1 MGLIR
6 LLPRSGGARPA
17 AEPARDTAP
26 EPVPLDGPPEPV
38 VVSEPASEAQAR
50 ERHADRVAPPS
61 SVTTPS
67 RPPRASRR
75 SVIALANQKGGVAKT
90 TTTLNLGVALREMG
104 HRVLLIDLD
113 PQGNLT
119 MSQGLNP
126 DVIERSMFDVLVHK
140 VPISDVIEHREAD
153 LAVASIDLAGAE
165 LALSAMIGRE
175 RALEK
180 ALVEVRASYDYVL
193 IDTPPSLGLLTINAF
208 VAATGVIV
216 PVQCEYLSLRGL
228 VQLENTLAMVR
239 ENLNPNVGVEG
250 IVATMFDGRTLH
262 SREAIEI
269 LEENFGDLVYRT
281 QDPQDR
287 PLRGGARQGEL
298 RPQVRPDRRRS
309 GGLPR
314 AGARDRCGEGGRG
327 WRASA
332 QACVRARSR
341 SCSARRKRRNEDRP
355 SPTRRRRPSSL
366 HRSCPTRPPR
376 RLRRQ
381 SQLPLDS
388 RADADLSGKDRARR
402 HRRARLRLRGRP
414 HRADGTSGRG
424 RARAGDCS
432 RAPSWRSRVAE
443 VVELVPAPAE
453 VERSPAP
460 EQRPEP
466 YAPPASR
473 FVTPMPESPPRL
485 HVAGDVASYLAV
497 IRVVGV
503 GGAGINAVNRMMDA
517 GIAQVD
523 FVAVNTDAQQLELS
537 DAPVKIHIGE
547 SITQGLGSG
556 ADPETGRRAA
566 EEGFDHVRAALRGS
580 DMVFVTAGEGGG
592 TGTGAAPVVARIAR
606 ELGAL
611 TVGIVTTPFKFEG
624 TRRKVAAESGVETLR
639 AACDTVI
646 VIPNDRLLEVLDRS
660 TSMIDAFRI
669 ADDVLR
675 QGVQGICDLITMP
688 GLINL
693 DFADVRTVM
702 TDAGSALMGIGY
714 SEARENRA
722 REAAERALRSP
733 LIDTEIVGA
742 RGILLSIAGGDD
754 LTLLEVNEAAE
765 VVRHAATD
773 DTNIIFGATVDE
785 RLNGQV
791 WVTVVATGLGSPRR
805 ASYTPAAAAMSPS
818 AGGRTTSD
826 SERELPSFLR

>member
-1 MGLIR
+1 M
-6 LLPRSGGARPA
+6 ARKRASMREGPLAELFRATEA
-17 AEPARDTAP
+17 AQRTQGEPDESHAPSDAAPPAP
-26 EPVPLDGPPEPV
+26 EP
-38 VVSEPASEAQAR
+38 
-50 ERHADRVAPPS
+50 
-61 SVTTPS
+61 TTPA
-67 RPPRASRR
+67 P
-75 SVIALANQKGGVAKT
+75 
-90 TTTLNLGVALREMG
+90 
-104 HRVLLIDLD
+104 
-113 PQGNLT
+113 
-119 MSQGLNP
+119 
-126 DVIERSMFDVLVHK
+126 
-140 VPISDVIEHREAD
+140 
-153 LAVASIDLAGAE
+153 
-165 LALSAMIGRE
+165 
-175 RALEK
+175 
-180 ALVEVRASYDYVL
+180 
-193 IDTPPSLGLLTINAF
+193 
-208 VAATGVIV
+208 
-216 PVQCEYLSLRGL
+216 
-228 VQLENTLAMVR
+228 
-239 ENLNPNVGVEG
+239 
-250 IVATMFDGRTLH
+250 
-262 SREAIEI
+262 
-269 LEENFGDLVYRT
+269 T
-281 QDPQDR
+281 Q
-287 PLRGGARQGEL
+287 
-298 RPQVRPDRRRS
+298 
-309 GGLPR
+309 
-314 AGARDRCGEGGRG
+314 
-327 WRASA
+327 
-332 QACVRARSR
+332 
-341 SCSARRKRRNEDRP
+341 
-355 SPTRRRRPSSL
+355 
-366 HRSCPTRPPR
+366 
-376 RLRRQ
+376 
-381 SQLPLDS
+381 QLPLEEQPTLTARPGGELDATVEHVYDFEVGTPEPAQPAVAAVPDPEPEVEAPVVEEQV
-388 RADADLSGKDRARR
+388 AD
-402 HRRARLRLRGRP
+402 
-414 HRADGTSGRG
+414 
-424 RARAGDCS
+424 
-432 RAPSWRSRVAE
+432 
-443 VVELVPAPAE
+443 VVELVPPPVPSEPVTARPPEVAAE
-453 VERSPAP
+453 P
-460 EQRPEP
+460 ERPEP

-473 FVTPMPESPPRL
+473 FVTPMPESAPRL

-556 ADPETGRRAA
+556 ADPETGRRSA
-566 EEGFDHVRAALRGS
+566 EEGYDHVRAALRGS

-624 TRRKVAAESGVETLR
+624 TRRKLAAESGVEALR

-702 TDAGSALMGIGY
+702 SDAGSALMGIGY

-765 VVRHAATD
+765 VVRQAATD

-791 WVTVVATGLGSPRR
+791 WVTVVATGLGAPRR
-805 ASYTPAAAAMSPS
+805 TSFTPMASAMSS
-818 AGGRTTSD
+818 SGGGRTASEP
-826 SERELPSFLR
+826 ERELPSFLR